1 MIPSFP
7 CHFSGRIGYVAPRLY
22 PEDAKQYFGMTETY
36 DITKIDSVLP
46 SLIGSSKNLFTYTT
60 ADASLH
66 KAVTSSLSTLSDLTV
81 K

>member
-1 MIPSFP
+1 
-7 CHFSGRIGYVAPRLY
+7 
-22 PEDAKQYFGMTETY
+22 MTETY

>member
-46 SLIGSSKNLFTYTT
+46 SLIGVPKISSHTQPQTPRST
-60 ADASLH
+60 R
-66 KAVTSSLSTLSDLTV
+66 AVTSSLSTLSDLTV